1 MSIQNP
7 VPGTG
12 GDRYVPYEERTGD
25 SSVVFFTRDLS
36 EAGLLKIY
44 DRVSSVLTG
53 RVAVKLHTGEAQG
66 PNILPRP
73 WVKELLASRLP
84 DATIIETNTYYEGTR
99 YTTEDHIKTL
109 EINGWT
115 FCPVDITDA
124 EGVAELPVNGGK
136 WFDVM
141 HVGKTLPEYDS
152 LLALTHFKGHVR
164 GGFGGSGI
172 GCADGRIGK
181 KEIHT
186 HPGAGMWS
194 IAEEELMEHISES
207 TKAILDHFGGHACFI
222 NTMRNMSVDCDCDGV
237 QAEPVVTPDVGILAS
252 LDILAVDAACV
263 DLIYSL
269 PENGGKAL
277 IERMES
283 RHAMRQQSYMK
294 ELGMGNDRY
303 TLVDLDNDDAVI
315 TAADAVR
322 DVKPGWE
329 PDRFNTFW
337 GRNRHR

>member
-1 MSIQNP
+1 
-7 VPGTG
+7 
-12 GDRYVPYEERTGD
+12 
-25 SSVVFFTRDLS
+25 
-36 EAGLLKIY
+36 
-44 DRVSSVLTG
+44 
-53 RVAVKLHTGEAQG
+53 
-66 PNILPRP
+66 
-73 WVKELLASRLP
+73 
-84 DATIIETNTYYEGTR
+84 
-99 YTTEDHIKTL
+99 
-109 EINGWT
+109 
-115 FCPVDITDA
+115 
-124 EGVAELPVNGGK
+124 
-136 WFDVM
+136 M

-164 GGFGGSGI
+164 GGFGGSNKNIGI

-186 HPGAGMWS
+186 IEGSDVQWS
-194 IAEEELMEHISES
+194 IGNEEFMERMTES
-207 TKAILDHFGGHACFI
+207 TKAILDLFGGHACFI

-263 DLIYSL
+263 DLIYNL
-269 PENGGKAL
+269 PEDGGKAL

-303 TLVDLDNDDAVI
+303 TLVDLDNGDAVI

-329 PDRFNTFW
+329 PDRYNTFW